1 MTLGSAD
8 LVAFVAATD
17 LGRARQFYEH
27 VLGLD
32 VVDDS
37 PFACVFDA
45 RGTTLRVT
53 KVDAVPAA
61 TYTVLGWE
69 TADITAVMRDLA
81 TRGVIFERF
90 PGMTQDDLGIWDT
103 PTGDRVAWFKD
114 PDGNTLS
121 LTQTATPSATG

>member
-17 LGRARQFYEH
+17 LGRAREFYEH
-27 VLGLD
+27 VLGLT
-32 VVDDS
+32 VVDDN
-37 PFACVFDA
+37 PFACVFDT

-53 KVDAVPAA
+53 KVDAPRTAG
-61 TYTVLGWE
+61 YTVLGWE
-69 TADITAVMRDLA
+69 TADIAAVMHDLA
-81 TRGVIFERF
+81 ARGVTFDRF
-90 PGMTQDDLGIWDT
+90 PGMTQDDLGIWET
-103 PTGDRVAWFKD
+103 PTGDRVAWFED